1 MLNSSLQERKHDRVP
16 HLTHTSSTTLLHAA
30 ISKKKKK
37 KRKSS
42 FTYPSSNPLMTSFL
56 SLPFRINDMPC
67 GIMGRVSESYLVTT
81 DLGWI
86 SNHSGLK
93 ADPAYLY
100 SKRMTLYQSKK
111 PSIER
116 LMSWFLLQTA
126 KPSQHYYFLYV
137 VVTLAAAVWRGIQA
151 HACSSSSQMSKTIKT
166 RCELLSNGWLL
177 VKMVSMWE

>member
-1 MLNSSLQERKHDRVP
+1 
-16 HLTHTSSTTLLHAA
+16 
-30 ISKKKKK
+30 
-37 KRKSS
+37 
-42 FTYPSSNPLMTSFL
+42 MTSFL

-86 SNHSGLK
+86 SDHSGLK

-116 LMSWFLLQTA
+116 LMSWFLFQTA

-137 VVTLAAAVWRGIQA
+137 VVTLAAAV
-151 HACSSSSQMSKTIKT
+151 
-166 RCELLSNGWLL
+166 
-177 VKMVSMWE
+177 